1 MSAKK
6 VKDQKPPIESPPHPG
21 GPGVRF
27 LADPPPKK
35 PEPRKLIR
43 RIRDTFRARHYAY
56 STEQAYVGW
65 IKRYIAFHGMEH
77 PARLDAE
84 HVREF
89 LTYLAVDRGVSVSTQ
104 SQAYSGIRFLYDQVL
119 DVEIGPVLDAERSK
133 KPKTLPVVLSKD
145 EVKAVLRRLKGT
157 PLLMASLLYG
167 SGLRLSECMTL
178 RVKDLDFESGQLWV
192 RGGKGAKDRWTLLPK
207 SVDRPLR
214 AQLERV
220 GEVWESDR
228 ARGISTSLPRGITR
242 KYANAGSE
250 WGWQY
255 VFPASRLW
263 RSADAGPRLRHRQ
276 HESVLQRAVKDAV
289 RKSAVVKQASCHTFR
304 HSFATHLLEAG
315 YNIRVVQKL
324 LGHADIRTT
333 MQYTHVAG
341 SAAAAVRSPIDM
353 L

>member
-1 MSAKK
+1 MVKELQSAS
-6 VKDQKPPIESPPHPG
+6 ESPPSPG
-21 GPGVRF
+21 GPDALF
-27 LADPPPKK
+27 LADPPLRKPK
-35 PEPRKLIR
+35 PRKLIQR
-43 RIRDTFRARHYAY
+43 VRDTFRARHYAY

-77 PARLDAE
+77 PARLNAE

-104 SQAYSGIRFLYDQVL
+104 SQANSGLRFLYKQVL
-119 DVEIGPVLDAERSK
+119 GVELGPLPDVERSR
-133 KPKTLPVVLSKD
+133 KPKTLPIVLSKD
-145 EVKAVLRRLKGT
+145 EVRTVLRRLQGT

-178 RVKDLDFESGQLWV
+178 RVKDLDFESRQLWV

-207 SVDRPLR
+207 SVVSPLR
-214 AQLERV
+214 AQMERV
-220 GEVWESDR
+220 RELWDSDR
-228 ARGISTSLPRGITR
+228 KQRVSASLPRGITR

-263 RSADAGPRLRHRQ
+263 SNAETGQRLRHRQ
-276 HESVLQRAVKDAV
+276 HESVLQRAVKEAV
-289 RKSAVVKQASCHTFR
+289 RKSGIAKQASCHTFR

-315 YNIRVVQKL
+315 YSIRVIQKL
-324 LGHADIRTT
+324 LGHEDIRTT

-341 SAAAAVRSPIDM
+341 SAADGVRSPIDM

>member
-1 MSAKK
+1 MSAEM
-6 VKDQKPPIESPPHPG
+6 VKELQSASESPPSPG
-21 GPGVRF
+21 GPDALF
-27 LADPPPKK
+27 LADPPPGK
-35 PEPRKLIR
+35 PKPRKLIQR
-43 RIRDTFRARHYAY
+43 VRDTFRARHYAY

-65 IKRYIAFHGMEH
+65 IKRYIAFHGMVH

-119 DVEIGPVLDAERSK
+119 DVDIGPVRDAERSK
-133 KPKTLPVVLSKD
+133 KPKTLPIVLSKD

-207 SVDRPLR
+207 SLVSPLR
-214 AQLERV
+214 AQIERV
-220 GEVWESDR
+220 RELWDSDR
-228 ARGISTSLPRGITR
+228 AQGVSTSLPAGLSR
-242 KYANAGSE
+242 KYTNAGIE
-250 WGWQY
+250 LGWQY
-255 VFPASRLW
+255 LFPASRLW
-263 RSADAGPRLRHRQ
+263 NNTDTGQRLRRHQ
-276 HESVLQRAVKDAV
+276 HESVLQRAVKGGV
-289 RKSAVVKQASCHTFR
+289 RKSGIAKQASCHTFR

-315 YNIRVVQKL
+315 YSIRVIQKL
-324 LGHADIRTT
+324 LGHEDIRTT

-341 SAAAAVRSPIDM
+341 SAADGVRSPIDT